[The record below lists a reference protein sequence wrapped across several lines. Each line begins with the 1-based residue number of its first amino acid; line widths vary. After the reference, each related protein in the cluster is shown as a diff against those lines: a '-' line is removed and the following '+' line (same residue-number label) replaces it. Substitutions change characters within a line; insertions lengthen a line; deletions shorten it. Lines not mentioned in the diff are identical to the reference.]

1 MTAHKHIIGGYVVWF
16 RICRILTLLLLVGVT
31 WDPVPGFL
39 TKMMQNDAAV
49 VLVFAA
55 LLTMTVILTYDFLTR
70 TQRNWKQL
78 IGKYLFL
85 VLSII
90 LLFGMFYVFL
100 QTHTTD
106 SGLRSQYAYTAER
119 DAFYYSATTYFTVGL
134 GDYNPYG
141 AAKTVTALE
150 AAIGNLVNLVVL
162 AIALT
167 RLKPHAQQE

>member
-1 MTAHKHIIGGYVVWF
+1 MTAHRHIIGGYVIWF
-16 RICRILTLLLLVGVT
+16 RICRVLTLLLLIGVT

-39 TKMMQNDAAV
+39 TTVMKNDAAV

-70 TQRNWKQL
+70 TQRDWKQL

-85 VLSII
+85 LIAII

-100 QTHTTD
+100 ETHTTD
-106 SGLRSQYAYTAER
+106 SGLRSQYRYTPER
-119 DAFYYSATTYFTVGL
+119 DAFYYSATTYFMVGL
-134 GDYNPYG
+134 GDYSPYG
-141 AAKTVTALE
+141 AAKTLTAIE
-150 AAIGNLVNLVVL
+150 AAIGNVVNLVVL

-167 RLKPHAQQE
+167 RLKPAVQQQ